1 MQTTSLPEAALMPSV
16 AQLEEDTSFNK
27 TARFFIE
34 ISGCLVVILLAL
46 EVLFAV
52 AGVGEQEVLQIEKTQ
67 GYIPFTDKN
76 VCWRKEGYSRCRFD
90 NWGIPGT
97 GRKVDIERDPEI
109 KRIAMIG
116 DSYVE
121 ALQVFPEKSACL
133 LLEKKLN
140 DQKSSTKTEVLN
152 FGVQGHNLSQ
162 TYVRLKDFVINF
174 KPDLVIL
181 PIRPFATYI
190 LPPNTAEGFLGARPN
205 FYLNQSGKLTE
216 DRTVQ
221 DIWLKSRSARRMTS
235 TDWARKNS
243 RLYGVFGKSM
253 ESVENWKLSGGLF
266 RNFKT
271 GINQIQTP
279 SKPKNTCH
287 NEAIAFWWP
296 VADALLVAM
305 DHECKKIGATLVVVR
320 LPGVNGQGSE
330 LETNLL
336 SKSVLKNQIR
346 YIDSTSAF
354 QAEINLGRKL
364 FYDTHFNEEGN
375 ALLADQIFE
384 VLKDSAN

>member
-1 MQTTSLPEAALMPSV
+1 MQTTSRPEKTLTPPVIQVEQSITFKKV
-16 AQLEEDTSFNK
+16 ARYS
-27 TARFFIE
+27 IE
-34 ISGCLVVILLAL
+34 FSGCLIIILLAL
-46 EVLFAV
+46 ESLFAV
-52 AGVGEQEVLQIEKTQ
+52 AGIGEQEVLQIEKNQ

-76 VCWRKEGYSRCRFD
+76 VCWRKEGYSRCRYD

-97 GRKVDIERDPEI
+97 GRKVEIERNPEV

-121 ALQVFPEKSACL
+121 ALQVFPEKSTCL

-140 DQKSSTKTEVLN
+140 ACKSTTKTEVLN

-174 KPDLVIL
+174 NPDLVIL

-190 LPPNTAEGFLGARPN
+190 LPPNTSEGFLGARPN
-205 FYLNQSGKLTE
+205 YYLDQSGKLTE

-221 DIWLKSRSARRMTS
+221 EIWLKSRSARRMAS
-235 TDWARKNS
+235 TDWARRNS

-253 ESVENWKLSGGLF
+253 ESIENWKLSGGLLS
-266 RNFKT
+266 NFITSIDQPKT
-271 GINQIQTP
+271 S
-279 SKPKNTCH
+279 SKPKQSGL
-287 NEAIAFWWP
+287 NEAITFWWP
-296 VADALLVAM
+296 VADALLLAM
-305 DHECKKIGATLVVVR
+305 DHECKKIGAQLVIVR

-336 SKSVLKNQIR
+336 SRSVHNNQIR

-354 QAEINLGRKL
+354 QTELVRGKNL

-384 VLKDSAN
+384 VLKNSEN